1 MPDMSIVPTKYHT
14 YISPPLRPVFLDAL
28 EDNSR
33 AVIENL
39 NAEIAA
45 LKGRVASL
53 ERDND
58 FFAISAYQRRAR
70 LQASRLTNA
79 LRAQTEPQR

>member
-14 YISPPLRPVFLDAL
+14 YISPPLRPVFLDAR

-45 LKGRVASL
+45 LKWRVASL

-58 FFAISAYQRRAR
+58 FFRGSLRI
-70 LQASRLTNA
+70 NA
-79 LRAQTEPQR
+79 ERGCRPHG